1 MTVSLDSGNVV
12 IGTANQ
18 TGILIAP
25 VGTAAPT
32 TVDEAWGGGWST
44 LGYLSEDGIS
54 LSKEVESEQIM
65 AWQSKAPIRTVIT
78 GKSLSLDFT
87 MIELTPL
94 SLALYFGEDEPAGT
108 DDEFTLQVLSDS
120 VAPEYAIGI
129 DTKDGD
135 VVVRYIFGRANLSG
149 NGEVTLEKASAQGFP
164 VTLDALDDD
173 GVLATIIKGAVEVG
187 S

>member
-1 MTVSLDSGNVV
+1 MTVALDSGNVV
-12 IGTANQ
+12 IGTANA

-32 TVDEAWGGGWST
+32 TVDEAWGAGWNT
-44 LGYLSEDGIS
+44 LGYLSEDGIE
-54 LSKEVESEQIM
+54 LAKEVEANQIK

-94 SLALYFGEDEPAGT
+94 SMAMYFGEDTPAGT
-108 DDEFTLQVLSDS
+108 DDEFTLQVLADS

-135 VVVRYIFGRANLSG
+135 VVVRYIFGRSTLSANG
-149 NGEVTLEKASAQGFP
+149 PITLEAANAQGMP

-173 GVLATIIKGAVEVG
+173 GVLATIIKGLVEVG